1 MKFYIAEEGG
11 SGMEF
16 KNMSNFLDA
25 ITDTI
30 ETHEENG
37 EEWFE
42 IEIIHSSR
50 EVNDEVQN
58 DKI

>member
-1 MKFYIAEEGG
+1 MKFYIAEEGC
-11 SGMEF
+11 SGMKF
-16 KNMSNFLDA
+16 KNINAFLDA
-25 ITDTI
+25 ITDAI

-50 EVNDEVQN
+50 ERE
-58 DKI
+58 

>member
-1 MKFYIAEEGG
+1 MKFYISEEGS

-16 KNMSNFLDA
+16 KNINDFLEA
-25 ITDTI
+25 ITDAA
-30 ETHEENG
+30 ETFEENG

-50 EVNDEVQN
+50 ESE
-58 DKI
+58 

>member
-1 MKFYIAEEGG
+1 MKFYIAEEGC

-16 KNMSNFLDA
+16 ENINAFLDA
-25 ITDTI
+25 ITDAA

-42 IEIIHSSR
+42 IEIIHNS
-50 EVNDEVQN
+50 
-58 DKI
+58 

>member
-1 MKFYIAEEGG
+1 MKFYIAEEGC

-16 KNMSNFLDA
+16 KNINSFLDV
-25 ITDTI
+25 ITDAI

-50 EVNDEVQN
+50 EKEEVQN